1 MVYTKRRMSQ
11 SAMWEGG
18 MIRDPY
24 IPFLLP
30 KSWVNWRVH
39 V

>member
-1 MVYTKRRMSQ
+1 MAENTKRTSFTR
-11 SAMWEGG
+11 EGG
-18 MIRDPY
+18 ASVIRDPY